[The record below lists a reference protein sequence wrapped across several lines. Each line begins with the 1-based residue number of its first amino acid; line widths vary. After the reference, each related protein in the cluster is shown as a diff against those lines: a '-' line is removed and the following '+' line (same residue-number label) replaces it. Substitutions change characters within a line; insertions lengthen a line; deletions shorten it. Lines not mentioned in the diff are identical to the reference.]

1 MTHNIKIKI
10 FLFHFISVSEAN
22 LQRKYEESLASA
34 KREFLN
40 KCINKNGENSTEWQT
55 KIENDA
61 KVIHETKKQEN
72 YKASEVKCQSFL
84 KELFRKSLIGSSVD
98 ERYSREDGLE
108 TLKEDIKKLKADY
121 NRTAHDG
128 FGPARVPVYE
138 KFEEEEVSFNILT

>member
-1 MTHNIKIKI
+1 M
-10 FLFHFISVSEAN
+10 
-22 LQRKYEESLASA
+22 ASA
-34 KREFLN
+34 KTQFLN
-40 KCINKNGENSTEWQT
+40 NCINKKGKNSKEWQT

-72 YKASEVKCQSFL
+72 YKASEVKCQSLL

-121 NRTAHDG
+121 NSEAKDA
-128 FGPARVPVYE
+128 FGPARDPVYA
-138 KFEEEEVSFNILT
+138 KFEEEKVSS